1 MKYINKIPQAIH
13 MKKIKVFISFLFV
26 ISVFSCTNQDKGVK
40 IMAYYV
46 ARRENYKP
54 ETLPLD
60 KLTHIIFSFTE
71 VIDNEMKFKHD
82 SSAIKLKMLV
92 DQKKDHTHLKV
103 MVACGG
109 WGGSG
114 GFSEMARSVE
124 NRKKFVESVVRF
136 IKEYNLDGLDIDWEY
151 PGMEGIG
158 NPYIPEDKENFT
170 SLMRELREAM
180 NDIGKEQVLTFA
192 AAGWE
197 RYFDHIELDE
207 VMPYVTYMNIMS
219 YDMAGG
225 DDPYTAHHTNLG
237 WVKMEDIE
245 GTSAAAKIRE
255 EGDSTKPWSAEKI
268 ISFCMEK
275 GVKPGQIVIGAAFYG
290 KGWKGVP
297 PENNGLYQLNR
308 GPWSGSGR
316 YSSIREKYEDKNGFV
331 RHWDPIAKA
340 PYLYN
345 PQDSIFISF
354 EDTVSVRLKTEY
366 AIKTGLAGIMFWQ
379 LGGDTDK
386 DGLVDAIYT
395 EKMRLKSK

>member
-1 MKYINKIPQAIH
+1 

-26 ISVFSCTNQDKGVK
+26 ISIFSCTNQDKGVK

-54 ETLPLD
+54 EMLPLD

-92 DQKKDHTHLKV
+92 DQKKDHPHLKV

-124 NRKKFVESVVRF
+124 NRKKFVESVIRF

-170 SLMRELREAM
+170 FLMRELREAM
-180 NDIGKEQVLTFA
+180 NKIGKDQVLTFA

-197 RYFDHIELDE
+197 PFFDHIELDK
-207 VMPYVTYMNIMS
+207 VMKYVTYMNIMS
-219 YDMAGG
+219 YDMVTGG
-225 DDPYTAHHTNLG
+225 THYTAHHTNLG
-237 WVKMEDIE
+237 WIKNKDIE
-245 GTSAAAKIRE
+245 GTPAAKIMKE
-255 EGDSTKPWSAEKI
+255 EGDTLGPQSAEKI
-268 ISFCMEK
+268 ISFCIDK
-275 GVKPGQIVIGAAFYG
+275 GVRPNQIVIGSAFYG
-290 KGWKGVP
+290 RAWMGVP

-308 GPWSGSGR
+308 GPWTESTR
-316 YSSIREKYEDKNGFV
+316 YSAIREKYEDKNGFV
-331 RHWDPIAKA
+331 HHWDPIAKA

-345 PQDSIFISF
+345 PKDSIFISYD
-354 EDTVSVRLKTEY
+354 DTVSVRLKTEY
-366 AIKTGLAGIMFWQ
+366 AFNTGLAGIMFWQ

-386 DGLVDAIYT
+386 DGLVDAIYA
-395 EKMRLKSK
+395 EKMRLLSK